1 MMYIPLFY
9 LNLEKRIMIELN
21 KMDIHT
27 LKEWEDFINSKNKE
41 CVEFKLISNHLS
53 EQDIIVINE
62 EIQKFVFNN

>member
-1 MMYIPLFY
+1 
-9 LNLEKRIMIELN
+9 MIELN

-27 LKEWEDFINSKNKE
+27 LKEWEDLINSKNKE